1 MHDQVYVTTVSIK
14 QVCIHMPRTTTTP
27 CDMSLNEA
35 IHTALVELTVSVAK
49 GVKSELCFSFE
60 LFWWSSL
67 NSQLRM

>member
-1 MHDQVYVTTVSIK
+1 
-14 QVCIHMPRTTTTP
+14 MPRTTTTP
-27 CDMSLNEA
+27 RDMSLNEA